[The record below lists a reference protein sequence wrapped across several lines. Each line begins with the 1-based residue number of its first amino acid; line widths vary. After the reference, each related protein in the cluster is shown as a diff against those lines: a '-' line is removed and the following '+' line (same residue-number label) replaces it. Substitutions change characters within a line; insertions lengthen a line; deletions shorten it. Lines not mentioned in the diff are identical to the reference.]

1 MFSLDPS
8 GLLPSI
14 HPYALHTPAFFASL
28 TVASYPD
35 EIQFIQLEKNHQL
48 DSVGMSVFLV
58 ATAIPMAS
66 VQADGF
72 KVLDLVTN
80 VKQIGS
86 TI

>member
-1 MFSLDPS
+1 
-8 GLLPSI
+8 
-14 HPYALHTPAFFASL
+14 L

-48 DSVGMSVFLV
+48 DLVGMSVFLV
-58 ATAIPMAS
+58 ATAILMAS

-72 KVLDLVTN
+72 MVLDLVTN
-80 VKQIGS
+80 VKQIRS